1 MPLTPISTLP
11 PPPSRTDTPANFN
24 ARADALLGALPT
36 LVAQI
41 NTVLG
46 EIPIVVNGIDYTG
59 TSTTSVAIGTG
70 SKSFTTQT
78 GKNFYIGMPVRASNT
93 TTPANYMDGQVTAYD
108 SGTGA
113 LTINVTTVGGSGT
126 FTAWTIG
133 IIPASGGLFA
143 TLTGSE
149 TLTNKTLTTPVL
161 SPVASGSVAGRLGYD
176 SGGLLYGDGTSQREL
191 VDLSRTQTLQSKTL
205 DTAAGNVLKIN
216 GNTLAA
222 TAGTATITLPNSSD
236 TLVGRNT
243 TDTLTNKTLTAP
255 AINSGAL
262 DAASTVSD
270 TGTIAANS
278 VGFRGIPVSSNATG
292 TFALTDNG
300 KMVVATGNWTIPANA
315 SVAFPNGACI
325 LIVNNSAAPIT
336 VAITSDTLRQ
346 SGTSNTGTR
355 TISAYGEAIIKK
367 VASTTWF
374 ISGYVT

>member
-11 PPPSRTDTPANFN
+11 TPPARTDTPADFN
-24 ARADALLGALPT
+24 SRADALLGALPT
-36 LVAQI
+36 FVTEI
-41 NTVLG
+41 NTVIG
-46 EIPIVVNGIDYTG
+46 EIPAVVNGIDYTG

-126 FTAWTIG
+126 LAAWTIG

-149 TLTNKTLTTPVL
+149 TLTNKTFTTPVL

-205 DTAAGNVLKIN
+205 DTAAGNVLKVN

-222 TAGTATITLPNSSD
+222 TAGTATVTLPNSTT
-236 TLVGRNT
+236 TLVGRDT

-255 AINSGAL
+255 AINGGAL

-270 TGTIAANS
+270 TGTIATNS
-278 VGFRGIPVSSNATG
+278 VGFRGVPTSSNVTG

-300 KMVVATGNWTIPANA
+300 KMVVATSGWTIPANG
-315 SVAFPNGACI
+315 SVAFPIGAAI
-325 LIVNNSAAPIT
+325 LIVNNSASPINLS
-336 VAITSDTLRQ
+336 ITTDTLRQ

-355 TISAYGEAIIKK
+355 SIAAYGEAVIKK
-367 VASTTWF
+367 VAATTWF
-374 ISGYVT
+374 VSGNVT